1 MRLIHRIA
9 GIAALTGLFASTAAH
24 AQQAGCLT
32 ESELNSLV
40 TYSLPVVMDSAM
52 KTCRPALSPKGYF
65 ATQGSSLV
73 QSYAARK
80 DAAWPA
86 AKGALMKIG
95 GQDPKMKDMVSR
107 LPDSALQPFAE
118 GMVAQ
123 MVSDGLKTDQCAA
136 IERATRLLAPLPPE
150 NTADLIT
157 FVIIMADKPKAGR
170 TTNLPLCPVKS

>member
-1 MRLIHRIA
+1 MRRIRS
-9 GIAALTGLFASTAAH
+9 IAAFAALAGLFAGSAAQ

-32 ESELNSLV
+32 EAELSSLV
-40 TYSLPVVMDSAM
+40 TYALPVVMDSAM
-52 KTCRPALSPKGYF
+52 ATCRPALSPKGYF
-65 ATQGSSLV
+65 ATQGPALV
-73 QSYAARK
+73 QAYAARK
-80 DAAWPA
+80 QAAWPA

-95 GQDPKMKDMVSR
+95 GQDTKMKDMVTR

-123 MVSDGLKTDQCAA
+123 MVSDGLKSDQCVA

-157 FVIIMADKPKAGR
+157 FVIILADKPKAGKKID
-170 TTNLPLCPVKS
+170 LPLCPVKS